1 LLESGRA
8 RTFNQRNG
16 PDVRQGV
23 AACPVNCMHY
33 LSYDELQELET
44 VRDKGDGRD
53 DHRHMGRAH
62 TPLHVAGIDSDN
74 NHKSSWYHHIKN
86 KCCSTYCEY
95 LSDFFSFSQLH
106 SNTARRAIIFFRSYA
121 ASGQCPQRGCFNC
134 PSYSNP
140 GENPFFKAKAKEAQH
155 VRANYFVD
163 HGDVDLWRK
172 KADL

>member
-1 LLESGRA
+1 MLVLSLLL
-8 RTFNQRNG
+8 
-16 PDVRQGV
+16 
-23 AACPVNCMHY
+23 
-33 LSYDELQELET
+33 LSSSSNSFLF
-44 VRDKGDGRD
+44 GD
-53 DHRHMGRAH
+53 
-62 TPLHVAGIDSDN
+62 LL
-74 NHKSSWYHHIKN
+74 SSITCH
-86 KCCSTYCEY
+86 
-95 LSDFFSFSQLH
+95 L
-106 SNTARRAIIFFRSYA
+106 ARRAIIFFRSYA